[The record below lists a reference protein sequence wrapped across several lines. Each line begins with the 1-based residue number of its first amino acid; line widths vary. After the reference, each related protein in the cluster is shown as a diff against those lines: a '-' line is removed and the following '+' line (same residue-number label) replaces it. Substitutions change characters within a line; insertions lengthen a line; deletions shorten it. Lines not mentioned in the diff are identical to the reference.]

1 KDAARKAV
9 SGHLVVDRLLSPFQ
23 ANPRVI
29 VDELR
34 ATAWKHQGVVTVQE
48 VASDDGRF
56 VLNFAAEGDRRF
68 MLKAQPWH
76 YKRDGLVFAEFD
88 GKGDP
93 TEIDLGVMAIWVQV
107 RGLPFELKTESMG
120 WSFWDQIGEVLEVSH
135 HNHVIVEKF
144 LRVRVEVILHEP
156 LKSTVEFIPLG
167 SSKIVKY
174 DVLYEKLPLYYE
186 CCGIVGHTSER
197 FCNIPSDKGV
207 PTFPKNLS
215 VEAYWKGQG
224 VSRRVLN
231 VGGSSHGE
239 KVPITGININK
250 AVKTMDI
257 IKVASAVR
265 ELIVSEKEVVVPASS
280 ATMAM
285 KEFAGA
291 EPGQEGQAKA
301 LG

>member
-1 KDAARKAV
+1 RHGEPGVGSVKRGAAEQSAGANPSVLLAPAGGVRSMPASLEARSLVLPATPDRGGKTASRKTKGEGTPLVIDKDAARKAV

-215 VEAYWKGQG
+215 VE
-224 VSRRVLN
+224 
-231 VGGSSHGE
+231 
-239 KVPITGININK
+239 
-250 AVKTMDI
+250 
-257 IKVASAVR
+257 
-265 ELIVSEKEVVVPASS
+265 
-280 ATMAM
+280 
-285 KEFAGA
+285 
-291 EPGQEGQAKA
+291 
-301 LG
+301 